1 MSKTLKSI
9 AGMSLGTLFSRLTG
23 FVKWA
28 ALGAVLGFTPLADAY
43 NLAHVLP
50 TMVYELILGGILSAV
65 FIPVI
70 VEQLSEHEPK
80 EAWLN
85 ISQVINAGLLVV
97 AATTV
102 VSFAASPFLVYIQ
115 TLKAQAA
122 TREQVLFFFWFFIP
136 QIFFYGLSA
145 IGGGVLNARGKFAA
159 VAYAPVANNLVVIA
173 TLFAYKLFPWFGP
186 AGLAIGTTL
195 GVLAQALILLPG
207 LKSCGFKYHFTV
219 NFRHPA
225 VVKTLRLSLP
235 VILYVAFNQL
245 NLTIQN
251 NLAIGIQGG
260 VSALQYAFAFYI
272 LPHGLLAVSIGT
284 VLLPG
289 LSRLAVKKEWE
300 SFADAV
306 RKGIS
311 WSALAI
317 IPSMVVLISC
327 SFPIVQSLMQH
338 GRFQAA
344 DSFMLARV
352 LSLYSLG
359 LFSFTLYL
367 FLNRVFYS
375 LQDTKT
381 PTILNFIGNA
391 FNSIFNLLVIGKLGV
406 DGLALGHAAAY
417 TLIALLSL
425 WLIKARIREIRLRL
439 LLPVFLKTAAASILV
454 GLLGW
459 GLSLGWQRWISG
471 GIFGPKMFYLA
482 VLLLVLAAVY
492 LGLARLF
499 RISEL
504 MEMFKMLR
512 PAAAKSQ
519 EKYS

>member
-9 AGMSLGTLFSRLTG
+9 AGMSLGTMFSRLTG

-70 VEQLSEHEPK
+70 VEQLSEQEPK
-80 EAWLN
+80 QAWLN
-85 ISQVINAGLLVV
+85 ISQVINAGLLVM
-97 AATTV
+97 AATTLV
-102 VSFAASPFLVYIQ
+102 CLAAARFLVYIQ
-115 TLKAQAA
+115 TLKAQTA

-159 VAYAPVANNLVVIA
+159 VAYAPVANNVVVVA

-186 AGLAIGTTL
+186 AGLALGTTL
-195 GVLAQALILLPG
+195 GVLAQVLFLLPG
-207 LKSCGFKYHFTV
+207 LKACGFKYHFTV
-219 NFRHPA
+219 DFRHPA
-225 VVKTLRLSLP
+225 VVKTFKLSLP

-245 NLTIQN
+245 NLTVQN
-251 NLAIGIQGG
+251 NLAIGIRGG

-272 LPHGLLAVSIGT
+272 MPHGLLAVSIGT

-289 LSRLAVKKEWE
+289 LSQLAVKKEWE
-300 SFADAV
+300 SFAAAV
-306 RKGIS
+306 RQGIS
-311 WSALAI
+311 WSALCI
-317 IPSMVVLISC
+317 IPSMAVLITC

-344 DSFMLARV
+344 DSMMLARV

-381 PTILNFIGNA
+381 PMALNFIGNA
-391 FNSIFNLLVIGKLGV
+391 FNSVFNLLVIGKLGV

-417 TLIALLSL
+417 TLIAVLSL
-425 WLIKARIREIRLRL
+425 WLIRSRIKEIRLKALR
-439 LLPVFLKTAAASILV
+439 PVMLKTTAASVLV

-459 GLSLGWQRWISG
+459 GLSLVWQRWVDG
-471 GIFGPKMFYLA
+471 GHLGPKIFYLA
-482 VLLLVLAAVY
+482 AMMLGLGAAY

-499 RISEL
+499 RITEL

-512 PAAAKSQ
+512 PAGAKRQ
-519 EKYS
+519 KK

>member
-23 FVKWA
+23 FVKL
-28 ALGAVLGFTPLADAY
+28 ALMSAVLGFTPLADAY

-50 TMVYELILGGILSAV
+50 TMIYELILGGILSAV

-70 VEQLSEHEPK
+70 VEQLSEHQPK
-80 EAWLN
+80 QAWLN
-85 ISQVINAGLLVV
+85 ISQVINAGMLVM
-97 AATTV
+97 AATTIIC
-102 VSFAASPFLVYIQ
+102 FAASPFLVYIQ
-115 TLKAQAA
+115 TLKAQTA

-186 AGLAIGTTL
+186 AGLALGTTF
-195 GVLAQALILLPG
+195 GVLAQVLFLLPG
-207 LKSCGFKYHFTV
+207 LKACGFKYHFTV
-219 NFRHPA
+219 NFKHPA
-225 VVKTLRLSLP
+225 VVKTFKLSLP

-245 NLTIQN
+245 NLTVQN

-289 LSRLAVKKEWE
+289 LSHLAVKKEWE
-300 SFADAV
+300 SFAGAV

-311 WSALAI
+311 WSALCI
-317 IPSMVVLISC
+317 IPSMAVLITC

-338 GRFQAA
+338 GHFHAA

-375 LQDTKT
+375 LQDTRT
-381 PTILNFIGNA
+381 PMVLNFIGNA
-391 FNSIFNLLVIGKLGV
+391 FNSGFNLWVIGKLGV

-425 WLIKARIREIRLRL
+425 GLISSRVRELRLRL

-459 GLSLGWQRWISG
+459 GLSLGWQRWVDG
-471 GIFGPKMFYLA
+471 GHLGPKIFYLA
-482 VLLLVLAAVY
+482 AMMLGLGAAY

-499 RISEL
+499 GIAEL

-512 PAAAKSQ
+512 PAGAKP
-519 EKYS
+519 EKL

>member
-28 ALGAVLGFTPLADAY
+28 VLGAVLGFTPLADAY

-70 VEQLSEHEPK
+70 VEQLNDHPPDQ
-80 EAWLN
+80 AWLN
-85 ISQVINAGLLVV
+85 ISQVINAGLLVM

-102 VSFAASPFLVYIQ
+102 LCFAASPLIVYIQ
-115 TLKAQAA
+115 TLSAKIA
-122 TREQVLFFFWFFIP
+122 TRDQVLFFFWFFIP

-145 IGGGVLNARGKFAA
+145 IGGGVLNARNKFAA
-159 VAYAPVANNLVVIA
+159 VAYAPVANNVVVIA

-186 AGLAIGTTL
+186 AGLAIGTTF
-195 GVLAQALILLPG
+195 GVLAQVLILMPS
-207 LKSCGFKYHFTV
+207 LKTCGFKYHFTV
-219 NFRHPA
+219 NFKHPA
-225 VVKTLRLSLP
+225 VVKTFKLSLP

-245 NLTIQN
+245 NLTVQN
-251 NLAIGIQGG
+251 NLAIGITGG

-289 LSRLAVKKEWE
+289 LSTKAVKKQWDD
-300 SFADAV
+300 FAGTV
-306 RKGIS
+306 HQGIS
-311 WSALAI
+311 WSALCI
-317 IPSMVVLISC
+317 IPSMAVLISL

-338 GRFQAA
+338 GRFHAA
-344 DSFMLARV
+344 DSYMLARV

-375 LQDTKT
+375 LQDTRT
-381 PTILNFIGNA
+381 PMVLNFIGNA
-391 FNSIFNLLVIGKLGV
+391 FNSLFNLAVIGKLGV
-406 DGLALGHAAAY
+406 NGLALGHAAAY
-417 TLIALLSL
+417 TLIAVLSL
-425 WLIKARIREIRLRL
+425 WLIKSRIKEIRLKALRPVILKTTAASALIGLMGWGSSIAWERWLSSGILGPKIFYLTAL
-439 LLPVFLKTAAASILV
+439 LL
-454 GLLGW
+454 LLG
-459 GLSLGWQRWISG
+459 
-471 GIFGPKMFYLA
+471 
-482 VLLLVLAAVY
+482 AAF

-499 RISEL
+499 RIAEL

-512 PAAAKSQ
+512 PAAKQ
-519 EKYS
+519 EETL